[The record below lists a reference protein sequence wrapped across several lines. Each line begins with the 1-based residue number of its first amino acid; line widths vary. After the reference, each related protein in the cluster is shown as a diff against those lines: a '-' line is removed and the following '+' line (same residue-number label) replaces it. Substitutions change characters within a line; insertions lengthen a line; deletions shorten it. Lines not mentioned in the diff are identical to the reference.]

1 MATTM
6 QVEIVSAE
14 QAIFSGEAEMLVAPT
29 VDGEIG
35 IMPRHTQVLA
45 QLGAGEVR
53 LKLPNQSEEETIF
66 VAGGILEVQPHVVTV
81 LSDTAERAADLDEAA
96 ALEAKQRA
104 EDAMADHDG
113 KMDLAKVQAELAEAV
128 ARLQL
133 IEKLKQRR

>member
-14 QAIFSGEAEMLVAPT
+14 KAIFSGEAEMLVAPT

-53 LKLPNQSEEETIF
+53 LKLPNQTEEEAIF
-66 VAGGILEVQPHVVTV
+66 VAGGILEVQPHIVTV

-104 EDAMADHDG
+104 EDAMADQDG
-113 KMDLAKVQAELAEAV
+113 KMDLAKVQVELAEAV